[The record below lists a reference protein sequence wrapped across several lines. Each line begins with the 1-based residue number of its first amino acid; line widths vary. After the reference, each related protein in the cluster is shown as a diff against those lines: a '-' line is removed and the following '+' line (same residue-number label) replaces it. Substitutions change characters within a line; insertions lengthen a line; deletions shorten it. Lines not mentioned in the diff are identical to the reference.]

1 MMKTI
6 PIDIIGGTKFAR
18 YEKITSE
25 TTVNMMVSG
34 VDIKKPALVPF
45 SGYEKN
51 LDIGQGESRGI
62 FFSTRLNELIVVV
75 RDRIYRINTNLH
87 SRFIGTIDT
96 TSGNVY
102 ISENFNSQIG
112 IADGSKVY
120 IYDYSVSQIIKP
132 IIDFTPIY
140 LDYQDGRFIATDNAG
155 QWHLS
160 EINNGI
166 VWPPLLRQELQT
178 KADILRASVVLDR
191 QLWIIGTKAAEVW
204 YNQGLAL
211 FPYARD
217 NSVSIDYGAVSQGS
231 IATGFGILVWLA
243 KNEKS
248 GITIVYTTGGKPQEL
263 SPEGLDFVLSELDNP
278 EDSSGFL
285 FQQDGHIFYQLA
297 FNKDNLSFVYDF
309 TSKMFYTLTDEN
321 RDRYIAK
328 KVAFFN
334 NRLYF
339 ISFVDGALYQMSTSI
354 TTYDGKEIPRIR
366 IINPVRFPKDG
377 PFIINRVNIQL
388 EQGQSS
394 DFRRVD
400 LSISKDGGMTYGST
414 VCSEMN
420 KVGNRRG
427 TVEFRGLGRAID
439 LSMEFRFWSKGRFVI
454 TSGTMDVYQ

>member
-1 MMKTI
+1 MMKSLPLNI
-6 PIDIIGGTKFAR
+6 VGGTKFSR
-18 YEKITSE
+18 YKKITSE

-34 VDIKKPALVPF
+34 VDIKTPSLVAF
-45 SGYEKN
+45 SGYEKK
-51 LDIGQGESRGI
+51 LDIGTGEARGI

-75 RDRIYRINTNLH
+75 RDRLYVINQYLH
-87 SRFIGTIDT
+87 SRFIGKIDT
-96 TSGNVY
+96 TVGNVY

-112 IADGSKVY
+112 IVDGSKIY
-120 IYDYSVSQIIKP
+120 IYDYSISQIITP
-132 IIDFTPIY
+132 VIDFTPIY

-160 EINNGI
+160 DINDGTA
-166 VWPPLLRQELQT
+166 WPPLLRQELQT
-178 KADILRASVVLDR
+178 KADILRAAVVLDR

-204 YNQGLAL
+204 YDQGLAL
-211 FPYARD
+211 FPYQRD
-217 NSVSIDYGAVSQGS
+217 NSVSIDYGAISQGS
-231 IATGFGILVWLA
+231 ISTGFGMLIWLA

-248 GITIVYTTGGKPQEL
+248 GITIVYTTGGKPREL
-263 SPEGLDFVLSELDNP
+263 SPEGLDFVLSELKNP

-334 NRLYF
+334 NQLYF
-339 ISFVDGALYQMSTSI
+339 ISFIDGALYQMSTDI
-354 TTYDGKEIPRIR
+354 TTYDGAEIPRIR
-366 IINPVRFPKDG
+366 ILSPVRFPKDN
-377 PFIINRVNIQL
+377 PYIVNRVNVQL
-388 EQGQSS
+388 EQGHNR
-394 DFRRVD
+394 DVGRVD

-414 VCSEMN
+414 VCNDMN
-420 KVGNRRG
+420 KIGNRRG
-427 TVEFRGLGRAID
+427 TIEFRGLGRSID

-454 TSGTMDVYQ
+454 TGGSMDVYQ